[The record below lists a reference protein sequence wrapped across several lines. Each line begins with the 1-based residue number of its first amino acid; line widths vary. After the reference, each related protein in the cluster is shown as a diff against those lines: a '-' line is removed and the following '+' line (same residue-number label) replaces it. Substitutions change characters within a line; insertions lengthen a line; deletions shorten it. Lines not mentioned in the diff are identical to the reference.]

1 MDKSITLLLSYLQTG
16 VTFMVVLTI
25 LVAVHELGHFLFARW
40 FGMKVESFA
49 VMMGGIR
56 KTNLDAHLEKPLAP
70 AWQLALLF
78 IVSSIVTFVAA
89 ANGQEIPYTIGL
101 FCLAIVGPVWTA
113 SRYQALYHLRPNAA
127 YLLLLKAWIAGLA
140 LLFFATKGQNITPAT
155 VLGILCYASFIGMII
170 LYYNPLLLRD
180 EEASEMGHG
189 EITVRG
195 EKVPVRYRPVI
206 CTHDKKGTE
215 YSLLA
220 LPLGGFARIAG
231 MEMKED
237 GSEANVEGGFFSKSP
252 MARFWV
258 LFAGPLFSIV
268 FGILCLTGG
277 VMVTGLA
284 SEKAILGEIMPG
296 TPAAAAGLKSGDKV
310 ISIAG
315 NEIKEWQDMLRN
327 VQPHQGKPL
336 PFVVERGGQ
345 RLELTITPKRSE
357 QMVFPLKADGTFA
370 DTKKYVGQVG
380 AAPSVEYPS
389 FSAALGNAV
398 MAPVGLVQ
406 GLASIV
412 RNPSIAKDNLGGV
425 ATTVSV
431 VHEVQKDNSKG
442 ILTLAG
448 LLSVSLGVM
457 NLLPIFP
464 LDGGQILVTLVE
476 MVRRKRATI
485 QVQRSL
491 STVGMML
498 VAVMFAT
505 MILFDIMRFT
515 GPK

>member
-1 MDKSITLLLSYLQTG
+1 
-16 VTFMVVLTI
+16 
-25 LVAVHELGHFLFARW
+25 
-40 FGMKVESFA
+40 
-49 VMMGGIR
+49 
-56 KTNLDAHLEKPLAP
+56 
-70 AWQLALLF
+70 
-78 IVSSIVTFVAA
+78 
-89 ANGQEIPYTIGL
+89 
-101 FCLAIVGPVWTA
+101 
-113 SRYQALYHLRPNAA
+113 
-127 YLLLLKAWIAGLA
+127 
-140 LLFFATKGQNITPAT
+140 
-155 VLGILCYASFIGMII
+155 
-170 LYYNPLLLRD
+170 
-180 EEASEMGHG
+180 
-189 EITVRG
+189 
-195 EKVPVRYRPVI
+195 
-206 CTHDKKGTE
+206 
-215 YSLLA
+215 
-220 LPLGGFARIAG
+220 
-231 MEMKED
+231 
-237 GSEANVEGGFFSKSP
+237 
-252 MARFWV
+252 
-258 LFAGPLFSIV
+258 
-268 FGILCLTGG
+268 
-277 VMVTGLA
+277 
-284 SEKAILGEIMPG
+284 
-296 TPAAAAGLKSGDKV
+296 
-310 ISIAG
+310 
-315 NEIKEWQDMLRN
+315 MLRN
-327 VQPHQGKPL
+327 VQPHPGKPL
-336 PFVVERGGQ
+336 PFVVERDGQ

-370 DTKKYVGQVG
+370 ETKKYVGQVG

-406 GLASIV
+406 GLVSIV